1 MKNLAMRDFQ
11 QKGPASVGKK
21 IVEPILLTGRK
32 GPLFFL
38 VPVDEGNL
46 DNQYKELLRAMAQ
59 ASLRNWQDT
68 AHEEGLSEMNEDKI
82 DEEIAEYRSSKK
94 RKNR

>member
-21 IVEPILLTGRK
+21 IVEPILLTGRR

-59 ASLRNWQDT
+59 ANLRNWQDR
-68 AHEEGLSEMNEDKI
+68 AQNHGLSEMNEEKI
-82 DEEIAEYRSSKK
+82 EEEIAEYRSLKK
-94 RKNR
+94 RKK

>member
-21 IVEPILLTGRK
+21 IVEPILLTGRR

-59 ASLRNWQDT
+59 ANLRNWQN
-68 AHEEGLSEMNEDKI
+68 AAESQGLSKMTEQEI
-82 DEEIAEYRSSKK
+82 EEEISDYRSSKK
-94 RKNR
+94 RKK